1 MKTAIV
7 SYSYE
12 KNKECIK
19 IVQDKLAEIEINAI
33 IGPNVDEIVKSCDVI
48 ITIGGDGTIIHTAKY
63 AAKYQ
68 KPILAINKGRIGFV
82 AGIEISEIDLLK
94 KLKTQNYTKESRS
107 MLEINFEHNGEA
119 KTKLALNDAVV
130 SRKFNTNM
138 LDINVKSSNKNIV
151 QYRADGLI
159 LSTATGST
167 AYSLSAGGPILDP
180 TLKCLT
186 LTPVCPHTLFS
197 RPIVFGEK
205 ANLTLTV
212 SKNAHLTVDGQVLC
226 DLTQNDFLNVKL
238 SKTSVELIEL
248 KKRDFYSVVVDKL
261 S

>member
-1 MKTAIV
+1 
-7 SYSYE
+7 
-12 KNKECIK
+12 
-19 IVQDKLAEIEINAI
+19 
-33 IGPNVDEIVKSCDVI
+33 
-48 ITIGGDGTIIHTAKY
+48 
-63 AAKYQ
+63 
-68 KPILAINKGRIGFV
+68 
-82 AGIEISEIDLLK
+82 
-94 KLKTQNYTKESRS
+94 
-107 MLEINFEHNGEA
+107 
-119 KTKLALNDAVV
+119 
-130 SRKFNTNM
+130 M

-238 SKTSVELIEL
+238 SKTSIELIEL